1 MSQAIYYVSYK
12 LKKGTSVPEFLTAA
26 QALNDG
32 YISKARGYV
41 AWKQLQDGD
50 TWADAIIFET
60 MDDLKAFQE
69 ASSTPDALA
78 LAFYAFIN
86 LNSCKGHQFVVEKSY
101 GK

>member
-12 LKKGTSVPEFLTAA
+12 LKKGALVPAFLAA
-26 QALNDG
+26 AEALNNG
-32 YISKARGYV
+32 YISKAKGYV

-60 MDDLKAFQE
+60 MEDLKAFE
-69 ASSTPDALA
+69 AASQTPDALA

-86 LNSCKGHQFVVEKSY
+86 LNSCKGHQFTVEKSH
-101 GK
+101 GR